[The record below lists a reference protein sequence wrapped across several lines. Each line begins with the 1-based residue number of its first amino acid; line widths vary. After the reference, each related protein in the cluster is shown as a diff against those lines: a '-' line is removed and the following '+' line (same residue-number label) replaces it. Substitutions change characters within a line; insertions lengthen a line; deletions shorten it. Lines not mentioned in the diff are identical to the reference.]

1 MSQRKRTKHIDLAH
15 MRKAFSLK
23 PLAVGVAGVM
33 MTGCADNRQDATI
46 YASLDE
52 CKSANPDAAAKCD
65 AAYQTAVEEAER
77 TSPRFSTAND
87 CEYEFG
93 TNQCRQVETSSGSFF
108 MPFMAGF
115 MVSNLLNQRPYYS
128 QPLYT
133 SFSRNSPFRSRW
145 VTANGQVFDGDIRKR
160 NYKVSPSVYKA
171 KPTVT
176 RTMSRGGFGSSVR
189 AKSSWGS
196 SSRAGGWGG

>member
-1 MSQRKRTKHIDLAH
+1 MTQQKRTKQINLRQ
-15 MRKAFSLK
+15 MRKAFALK
-23 PLAVGVAGVM
+23 PLAVGIAGVFV
-33 MTGCADNRQDATI
+33 TACADDLQDAQI
-46 YASLDE
+46 YTSLDE
-52 CKSANPDAAAKCD
+52 CKRDFPDAIERCE
-65 AAYQTAVEEAER
+65 AAYETAVEEASR
-77 TSPRFSTAND
+77 TSPRFGSEYD

-93 TNQCRQVETSSGSFF
+93 ANQCRYVETNNGSFF

-115 MVSNLLNQRPYYS
+115 MVSQLLSPKRYYS

-133 SFSRNSPFRSRW
+133 SYSPYSSFRSRW
-145 VTANGQVFDGDIRKR
+145 VTADGNVFDGDIRKR
-160 NYKVSPSVYKA
+160 NYRVRPDVYKP

-196 SSRAGGWGG
+196 SSRSGGWGG